1 MSNRDGQLGLH
12 PALSRALMAGTALAL
27 ASLTLMPPSLAQTT
41 SIQAAPIQTAP
52 IQTIVPLERAPS
64 GHLLLPVTLNGGEP
78 QTFILDTGASNTAIA
93 QPIAE
98 TTGFVSQWQSY
109 DLVQSLNDRFDA
121 ERYVID
127 QLVMTG
133 VDPVSVNSVIIP
145 VPADHPLPVAGLLGA
160 DAIRSDRYEIDFE
173 GASLILDS
181 RAAEHSDGR
190 IEPRG
195 LLIGQAQLRRRSAPV
210 HVIIDTGSSHTLIN
224 RELRRHLFDAGV
236 QFNVNV
242 RVTGIEDG
250 DGEEAAPVLLRQLQ
264 IGGLCVDRAPAL
276 QSDLDVFDAMGWANE
291 PAMVIGMDTL
301 RHARLRIDR
310 EAGVFEIS
318 GMTDETRCNG
328 NRVQLPGL

>member
-1 MSNRDGQLGLH
+1 MSNRDGQLGLY
-12 PALSRALMAGTALAL
+12 PALSRALMAGTALTL
-27 ASLTLMPPSLAQTT
+27 ASLTLTAPSLAQTA
-41 SIQAAPIQTAP
+41 SSQTAP
-52 IQTIVPLERAPS
+52 IHTIVPLERAPS

-93 QPIAE
+93 QPVAE
-98 TTGFVSQWQSY
+98 ATGFVSQWQSY

-133 VDPVSVNSVIIP
+133 VAPVSVNSVIIP

-173 GASLILDS
+173 GATLRLDS
-181 RAAEHSDGR
+181 AAAEHPDGR

-236 QFNVNV
+236 QFNINV

-276 QSDLDVFDAMGWANE
+276 QSDLDVFDAMGWADE

-310 EAGVFEIS
+310 TSGVFEIS
-318 GMTDETRCNG
+318 GSTEDTQCNG
-328 NRVQLPGL
+328 DRVQMPGL

>member
-27 ASLTLMPPSLAQTT
+27 ASLTLTPPSLAQT
-41 SIQAAPIQTAP
+41 APIQTAP

-276 QSDLDVFDAMGWANE
+276 QSDLDVFGAMGWANE

-318 GMTDETRCNG
+318 GMTEATQCETPR
-328 NRVQLPGL
+328 RQVPEL

>member
-27 ASLTLMPPSLAQTT
+27 ASLTLTPPSLAQT
-41 SIQAAPIQTAP
+41 APIQTAP

-318 GMTDETRCNG
+318 GMTEATRCNG

>member
-27 ASLTLMPPSLAQTT
+27 ASLTLTPPSLAQT
-41 SIQAAPIQTAP
+41 APIQTAP

-236 QFNVNV
+236 QFNINV

-310 EAGVFEIS
+310 EAGVFEIT